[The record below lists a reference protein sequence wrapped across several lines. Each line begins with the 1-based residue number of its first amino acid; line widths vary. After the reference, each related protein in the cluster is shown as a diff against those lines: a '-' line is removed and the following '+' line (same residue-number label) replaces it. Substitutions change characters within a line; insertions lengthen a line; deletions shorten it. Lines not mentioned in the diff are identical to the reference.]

1 MRTRLIAL
9 LLTAAAALTGGPA
22 TAEVLDPTEVW
33 QAWSASARLHVYP
46 QSLEPV
52 GIELRHRGR
61 RMPDG
66 SRIEFDDRELGT
78 LTFLAPNGNFEG
90 FLDGRLVLDAGLE
103 LSHGANT
110 VEVDQLLVQ
119 PDPDDP
125 LALHLLDDQGRLL
138 FTARQVHVYTRPE
151 AERLIM
157 ERMDVHIAP
166 TLAKALGLPEWQ
178 GRFVGELALQ
188 ARLFIPAGASTRV
201 RGGACAD
208 RPNWSTEGHELDV
221 MLTDMG
227 SVQDRGTV
235 SVDGKT
241 FEILTPSSSL
251 ANRDDLSTA
260 DVPWFTKFSGTFPPH
275 GNDQHPYL
283 VWNLYRIAD
292 GRLEQIGVSGLKHAF
307 LTINFNCT
315 INCGS
320 GGVSG
325 GNGHI
330 LWPGCR
336 DVYGVGN
343 NDAPGDL
350 GPRGGVNPRTGV
362 FVSRGSFFDQN
373 ADGNQDN
380 SSSAPGENRMMV
392 ERGDLET
399 PDAEYLFESWY
410 VIRDDVDIFNSMG
423 FRPVTPNNPSGD
435 NWTYGLGP
443 FEQGAAVDQWAEPGG
458 TPESGAMN
466 AQFQDS
472 GIGRF
477 KVLARVEALPDER
490 WRYSYFVMNYD
501 VERGIDGFAVL
512 ADTPVDNAYFHD
524 PDPDG
529 VNDWPLA
536 TDDGLRFNAPAGNPL
551 GWGIGYSFGF
561 DADQPPVAREVE
573 IRLGTDAPTD
583 SVTLDLLGPDRGI
596 VIFADGFENAP

>member
-1 MRTRLIAL
+1 MRYGLLAV
-9 LLTAAAALTGGPA
+9 LLTAATLNPGPA
-22 TAEVLDPTEVW
+22 TAEALAPTEVW

-52 GIELRHRGR
+52 GIELRHRGQ

-78 LTFLAPNGNFEG
+78 LTFHAPYGNFEG
-90 FLDGRLVLDAGLE
+90 FLDGRLVLDARLE

-110 VEVDQLLVQ
+110 VGIEQLLVR

-125 LALHLLDDQGRLL
+125 FALHLLDGKGRLL

-166 TLAKALGLPEWQ
+166 ALAEALGLPEWE

-188 ARLFIPAGASTRV
+188 ARLFIPAGAETQV
-201 RGGACAD
+201 RGDACAD
-208 RPNWSTEGHELDV
+208 RPNWSTQGHELDV
-221 MLTDMG
+221 LLTGMG

-235 SVDGKT
+235 DVDGKT
-241 FEILTPSSSL
+241 FEIITPSSSL

-260 DVPWFTKFSGTFPPH
+260 DVPWFSKFTGTFPPH

-292 GRLEQIGVSGLKHAF
+292 GRLEQIGVSGAKHAW
-307 LTINFNCT
+307 LTINFSCT
-315 INCGS
+315 INCGD
-320 GGVSG
+320 GGVPG
-325 GNGHI
+325 GSGHI
-330 LWPGCR
+330 LWPGCG

-343 NDAPGDL
+343 NDAAGDL
-350 GPRGGVNPRTGV
+350 GPRDEINPRTGV

-373 ADGNQDN
+373 ADGAQDN

-392 ERGDLET
+392 ERSELET
-399 PDAEYLFESWY
+399 PDADYLFESWY

-423 FRPVTPNNPSGD
+423 FHPVSPANTSGD
-435 NWTYGLGP
+435 NWNYGLGP
-443 FEQGAAVDQWAEPGG
+443 FQQGSAVDEWAAPGG

-466 AQFQDS
+466 VLHEDPR
-472 GIGRF
+472 IGHF
-477 KVLARVEALPDER
+477 KVLARAEQLPDER

-501 VERGIDGFAVL
+501 VERGIEQFAVL
-512 ADTPVDNAYFHD
+512 ADTRVDNAYFHD
-524 PDPDG
+524 PDQDG
-529 VNDWPLA
+529 GNDWPLA
-536 TDDGLRFNAPAGNPL
+536 TGAGLRFDAPDGNPL
-551 GWGIGYSFGF
+551 RWGTGYSFGF
-561 DADQPPVAREVE
+561 DADQPPVARQVEVG
-573 IRLGTDAPTD
+573 LGQGAPSDT
-583 SVTLDLLGPDRGI
+583 VTLDLLGPETGI
-596 VIFADGFENAP
+596 LIFDDGFESAP